1 MGDCY
6 SKIYEGNTRP
16 KRRDKSRT
24 VAAATCYLLIIVARA
39 MYHPFRIRL
48 SNIRTISLLWSDI
61 FNWHITASTS
71 LCSMVEVEVLVASC
85 WPPWRNSVSDVVR
98 VCFCPGVSEYL
109 SNICDGWQKCTN
121 WNLIKSTIGLSYAF
135 IHLAFSGGHW
145 AASQAVWNYCIQMAG
160 TGLGEQT
167 QQLLFWRLLV
177 VSAPV
182 RMTAGQET
190 RAGDLT

>member
-71 LCSMVEVEVLVASC
+71 LCSMVEVEVLVVSC

-135 IHLAFSGGHW
+135 IHLAFSGGHPARRSGIIVFRW
-145 AASQAVWNYCIQMAG
+145 LRINRGIPRRNICIVISSM
-160 TGLGEQT
+160 
-167 QQLLFWRLLV
+167 
-177 VSAPV
+177 
-182 RMTAGQET
+182 
-190 RAGDLT
+190 